1 MQNVNAELMP
11 YVRMT
16 YPDDKKEIGSN
27 NVPLNTTLFK
37 SVLLLFGFIPV
48 DLHFLRLDKI
58 DHGSAFYE
66 NSISLIQKYW
76 KHTRILTAIG
86 DKTLVRD
93 ELHFLPR
100 LKILGYLLL
109 PFIRLIFTNRHKQ
122 LNKFF
127 I

>member
-1 MQNVNAELMP
+1 MQNVNAELRP

-16 YPDDKKEIGSN
+16 YPADKREIGISA
-27 NVPLNTTLFK
+27 VPLNTILFK

-48 DLHFLRLDKI
+48 DLHHLRLEKI
-58 DHGSAFYE
+58 DYGNAFYE
-66 NSISLIQKYW
+66 NSASLMQKYW
-76 KHTRILTAIG
+76 KHTRTLTAVG

-93 ELHFLPR
+93 EVHFLPR
-100 LKILGYLLL
+100 LTFMGYLLL

-122 LNKFF
+122 LSKFF